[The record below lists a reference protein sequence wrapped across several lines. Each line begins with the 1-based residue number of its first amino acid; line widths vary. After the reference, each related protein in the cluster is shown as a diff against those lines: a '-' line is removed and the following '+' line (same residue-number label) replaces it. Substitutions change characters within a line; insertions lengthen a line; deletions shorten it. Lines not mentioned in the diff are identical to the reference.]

1 MRHEIDPVHCDAACI
16 VIRRAIAADI
26 PALLAIEEQSFATDR
41 MTRRNFRYAILKAK
55 GVVLVADCQ
64 VGGCQVGDSQVGDWP
79 GGRQGDCASGIRS
92 RPVAYGVLGFHA
104 GTPVARLTSFAVE
117 PDSRGRGIARRLLS
131 ALEDA
136 AAAHGCAGLRL
147 EVRADNAAA
156 IALYTAAGYRRF
168 AVYPAYYEDD
178 MAALRLEKPLAAR
191 SPATS

>member
-16 VIRRAIAADI
+16 VIRRATATDI
-26 PALLAIEEQSFATDR
+26 SALLAIEEQSFATDR

-55 GVVLVADCQ
+55 GVVLVAERQ
-64 VGGCQVGDSQVGDWP
+64 VDDRS
-79 GGRQGDCASGIRS
+79 GDCPPDRGS

-104 GTPVARLTSFAVE
+104 GTPFARLTSFAVE
-117 PDSRGRGIARRLLS
+117 SDSRGRGIARRLLS

-136 AAAHGCAGLRL
+136 AAAHGCAGMRL

-156 IALYTAAGYRRF
+156 IALYAAAGFRRF

-178 MAALRLEKPLAAR
+178 MAALRLEKPLAVR
-191 SPATS
+191 SLATS

>member
-16 VIRRAIAADI
+16 VIRRAVAADI

-64 VGGCQVGDSQVGDWP
+64 VGSRSDDCPSGM
-79 GGRQGDCASGIRS
+79 GR

-104 GTPVARLTSFAVE
+104 GTPLARLTSFAVE
-117 PDSRGRGIARRLLS
+117 PGKRGRGIARRLLS

-147 EVRADNAAA
+147 EVRADNVAA

-168 AVYPAYYEDD
+168 AVYPTYYEDD

>member
-16 VIRRAIAADI
+16 VIRRGVAADI

-41 MTRRNFRYAILKAK
+41 MTRHNFRYAILKAK
-55 GVVLVADCQ
+55 GVVLVAERQ
-64 VGGCQVGDSQVGDWP
+64 GGERSDDWP
-79 GGRQGDCASGIRS
+79 EDRSGNRASEAGN

-104 GTPVARLTSFAVE
+104 RTPFARLTSFAVE
-117 PDSRGRGIARRLLS
+117 PASRGRGIARRLLA

-156 IALYTAAGYRRF
+156 IALYSAGGYRRF

-178 MAALRLEKPLAAR
+178 MTALRLEKPLSAR

>member
-16 VIRRAIAADI
+16 VIRRATVADI
-26 PALLAIEEQSFATDR
+26 PTLLAIEEQSFATDR

-64 VGGCQVGDSQVGDWP
+64 VGDWSGDRSN
-79 GGRQGDCASGIRS
+79 DCPSDIGS
-92 RPVAYGVLGFHA
+92 RPAAYGVLGFHA
-104 GTPVARLTSFAVE
+104 GTPLARLTSFAVE
-117 PDSRGRGIARRLLS
+117 PGCRGRGIARRLLS

-136 AAAHGCAGLRL
+136 AAAHGCSGLRL

>member
-1 MRHEIDPVHCDAACI
+1 M
-16 VIRRAIAADI
+16 
-26 PALLAIEEQSFATDR
+26 LAIEEQSFATDR
-41 MTRRNFRYAILKAK
+41 MMRRNFRYAILKAK

-64 VGGCQVGDSQVGDWP
+64 VGSRSDDCPSDM
-79 GGRQGDCASGIRS
+79 GR

-104 GTPVARLTSFAVE
+104 GTPLARLTSFAVE
-117 PDSRGRGIARRLLS
+117 PGNRGRGIARRLLS

-147 EVRADNAAA
+147 EVRADNVAA
-156 IALYTAAGYRRF
+156 IALYAAAGYRRF

-191 SPATS
+191 SPATT

>member
-1 MRHEIDPVHCDAACI
+1 MRHEIAPVHCDPTCI
-16 VIRRAIAADI
+16 VIRRAKAADI

-64 VGGCQVGDSQVGDWP
+64 VGNCQSGGHPPGD
-79 GGRQGDCASGIRS
+79 GR

-104 GTPVARLTSFAVE
+104 GTSLARLTSFAVE
-117 PDSRGRGIARRLLS
+117 PGNRGRGIARRLLS

-178 MAALRLEKPLAAR
+178 MAALRLEKPLQTP
-191 SPATS
+191 SPAAS